1 MIKIERSFPAPASLE
16 IMKKKNRWD
25 YTSKDLTER
34 LQSDF
39 HDKCYICGLKE
50 LQSPQIEHLRP
61 HKNGKY
67 PERKFDWNNLFWACG
82 HCNRIKNNN
91 KYDEGIIDCYKCDPE
106 LRLVFKLEDMKV
118 YVYAQN
124 KNDAEA
130 VKTAEL
136 IYETFNFYNTGIR
149 ECESNAI
156 YKKLTEQ
163 MDLLYT
169 VLEEYVKAPGSK
181 DIQNKLKALLRQESA
196 FAVFKR
202 NYIRDHLKNIHNWKS
217 TFNKR
222 SLLSDH
228 TKMVFT

>member
-1 MIKIERSFPAPASLE
+1 MENIQ
-16 IMKKKNRWD
+16 NVN
-25 YTSKDLTER
+25 LTGTIYSGRVDTVTE
-34 LQSDF
+34 S
-39 HDKCYICGLKE
+39 
-50 LQSPQIEHLRP
+50 
-61 HKNGKY
+61 
-67 PERKFDWNNLFWACG
+67 
-82 HCNRIKNNN
+82 KNNN
-91 KYDEGIIDCYKCDPE
+91 KYDEGIIDCYKYDPE

-124 KNDAEA
+124 TNDAEA

-181 DIQNKLKALLRQESA
+181 DIQNKLKALLRRESA

-202 NYIRDHLKNIHNWKS
+202 NYIRDHLKKYPQ
-217 TFNKR
+217 
-222 SLLSDH
+222 LEVYLQ
-228 TKMVFT
+228 